1 MINSHSRQ
9 RVFSILPQFV
19 LSLLFVTAGM
29 GLSALM
35 ARAQDNP
42 SNAQKKPTI
51 TLTTDP
57 SPAQKGTNKVQV
69 KLTDPTGQPIS
80 GAEVTVTF
88 FMPAMPSMNM
98 AAMKTVVKSTDKGA
112 GMYEGQGIWVQVVCG
127 RSQSQR
133 GRTDRSSRPGCSALQ
148 PKGECNGNSRR
159 SDGTNSP
166 VLCDVEWNRPACL
179 EFGLGGFISKWDRYT
194 SRAFQVSGRAQMR

>member
-9 RVFSILPQFV
+9 RVFSILSQFV

-29 GLSALM
+29 GLSALV

-69 KLTDPTGQPIS
+69 KLTDPAGQPIS

-112 GMYEGQGIWVQVVCG
+112 GMYEGQGDLGSGGMWQVTVTARQNG
-127 RSQSQR
+127 QIIATRKLSI
-133 GRTDRSSRPGCSALQ
+133 TA
-148 PKGECNGNSRR
+148 KGG
-159 SDGTNSP
+159 
-166 VLCDVEWNRPACL
+166 
-179 EFGLGGFISKWDRYT
+179 
-194 SRAFQVSGRAQMR
+194 M